1 MKPYNRPNGGACRWD
16 ECEGVSVGKSR
27 FCIMHRDSARTL
39 YIARIREQVAL
50 RESQREENEAFLSAA
65 EIAAENAKRGSEGVA
80 TPPCLIW
87 IPRAVGSLQNY
98 LKREAGF
105 AKAAKH
111 STGLE
116 LECSSLAYALAF
128 QSSINDSAQLGAKVV
143 L

>member
-1 MKPYNRPNGGACRWD
+1 MRLL
-16 ECEGVSVGKSR
+16 KSQ
-27 FCIMHRDSARTL
+27 FCIIHRDSARKL
-39 YIARIREQVAL
+39 YMTRIRESAAHA
-50 RESQREENEAFLSAA
+50 ESQRQENEHYLSAA
-65 EIAAENAKRGSEGVA
+65 EVAGESAKRTQPTA
-80 TPPCLIW
+80 HPCVIW

-105 AKAAKH
+105 LKAATH

-128 QSSINDSAQLGAKVV
+128 QTSINDSAQLGAKVI